1 MIEWGFFLSSG
12 AGVVI
17 GGVAIYFW
25 LVRNVSALPD
35 WNRRRRAQV
44 LRAAADP
51 MRSAL
56 LAGACAFIGAAI
68 VYDVLGLAK
77 ELGEMLG
84 SLKYS
89 MGIGVAVPHYF
100 FLLRVA
106 REHPD
111 RVPSLS

>member
-1 MIEWGFFLSSG
+1 MIEWGYLLGSG
-12 AGVVI
+12 LGLVT
-17 GGVAIYFW
+17 GGLAVYFW
-25 LVRNVSALPD
+25 LVRNVSTLPD

-44 LRAAADP
+44 LRAAATP
-51 MRSAL
+51 LRSAF
-56 LAGACAFIGAAI
+56 LAGACAFIGTAI

-77 ELGEMLG
+77 ELDVILG
-84 SLKYS
+84 GFKYL